1 MTAPALQV
9 DRLSV
14 EITRTGGS
22 FRAVDDVS
30 FSVGTAR
37 SIGIVG
43 ESGCGK
49 SICLRTIMGL
59 LPDAGRVVAGS
70 VSVHGTELPMEG
82 KKAARA
88 RRGHLAMIFQ
98 DPGTGLNPVQKVGEQ
113 IAETPRHVLGQS
125 SGQARARALELLHH
139 VGIADPE
146 QRYDSYPFE
155 LSGGTR
161 QRVMIAIALAS
172 EPRVLLCDEPTT
184 ALDVTIQAQI
194 LRLLVDLREEMGLS
208 VVFVTHELALVG
220 QLCEEVC
227 VMYASRL
234 VETGPTP
241 AVLER
246 PLHPYTLG
254 LLRSAV
260 DLDEE
265 LEAPKPIPGSLPDPA
280 RRPAGCP
287 FHPRCFL
294 ATSACATTPVG
305 LTELG
310 GGRASACL
318 HVDRLV
324 NEDGR
329 ILLEQASQA
338 AAARHD
344 NRVSAA
350 DGDDV

>member
-1 MTAPALQV
+1 MTTPALHV
-9 DRLSV
+9 DRLAV
-14 EITRTGGS
+14 EISRGGES

-30 FSVGTAR
+30 FSVAPAR
-37 SIGIVG
+37 SVGVVG

-49 SICLRTIMGL
+49 SISLRAIMGL
-59 LPDAGRVVAGS
+59 LPDAARAVSGS
-70 VSVHGTELPMEG
+70 VSVHGTELPLEG

-98 DPGTGLNPVQKVGEQ
+98 DPGTALNPVQKVGDQ
-113 IAETPRHVLGQS
+113 IAETPRLVLGES
-125 SGQARARALELLHH
+125 KARARARALELLNH

-146 QRYDSYPFE
+146 HRYDSYPFE

-172 EPRVLLCDEPTT
+172 QPKVLLCDEPTT

-194 LRLLVDLREEMGLS
+194 LRLLVDLREEMGLA

-220 QLCEEVC
+220 QLCEDVC

-234 VETGPTP
+234 VETGPTS

-260 DLDEE
+260 DLDED

-294 ATSACATTPVG
+294 ATPECATSPVS
-305 LTELG
+305 LADLG
-310 GGRASACL
+310 AGRASACL

-324 NEDGR
+324 AEDGQA
-329 ILLEQASQA
+329 LLEQATRA
-338 AAARHD
+338 
-344 NRVSAA
+344 VA
-350 DGDDV
+350 DRRADRADATDGGDD

>member
-1 MTAPALQV
+1 MTIPALKV
-9 DRLSV
+9 EGLTV
-14 EITRTGGS
+14 EIARGRES

-30 FSVGTAR
+30 YALEPAR

-49 SICLRTIMGL
+49 SISLRAIMGL
-59 LPDAGRVVAGS
+59 LPDAARVVAGA
-70 VSVHGTELPMEG
+70 VAVHGTGLSLEG
-82 KKAARA
+82 KGAARQ

-98 DPGTGLNPVQKVGEQ
+98 DPGTALNPVQKVGEQ
-113 IAETPRHVLGQS
+113 IAETPRLVLGETR
-125 SGQARARALELLHH
+125 GRARERALELLRH

-146 QRYDSYPFE
+146 RRYDSYPYE

-172 EPRVLLCDEPTT
+172 QPKVLLCDEPTT

-220 QLCEEVC
+220 QLCEDVC

-280 RRPAGCP
+280 RRPSGCP

-294 ATSACATTPVG
+294 ATPECASTTVTLTG
-305 LTELG
+305 LG
-310 GGRASACL
+310 DGRASACL
-318 HVDRLV
+318 HVERLLT
-324 NEDGR
+324 EDGR
-329 ILLEQASQA
+329 ALQEA
-338 AAARHD
+338 AAK
-344 NRVSAA
+344 AA
-350 DGDDV
+350 VKPQDPAGTAGGDGRG

>member
-14 EITRTGGS
+14 EITRAHDR

-30 FSVGTAR
+30 FSVAPAR
-37 SIGIVG
+37 SIGLVG

-49 SICLRTIMGL
+49 SITLRAIMGL
-59 LPDAGRVVAGS
+59 LPDAARAASGS
-70 VSVHGTELPMEG
+70 VAVHGTELPLEG

-98 DPGTGLNPVQKVGEQ
+98 DPGSALNPVQKVGDQ
-113 IAETPRHVLGQS
+113 IAETPRIVLGES
-125 SGQARARALELLHH
+125 RSRSRARALELLRH

-146 QRYDSYPFE
+146 RRYDSYPYE

-172 EPRVLLCDEPTT
+172 QPNVLLCDEPTT

-194 LRLLVDLREEMGLS
+194 LRLLVDLRKEMGLS

-220 QLCEEVC
+220 QLCEDVC

-254 LLRSAV
+254 LLYSAV

-265 LEAPKPIPGSLPDPA
+265 LTAPKPIPGSLPDPA

-294 ATSACATTPVG
+294 AGPECATTEVALADIG
-305 LTELG
+305 D
-310 GGRASACL
+310 GRCSACL
-318 HVDRLV
+318 RVDRLIAG
-324 NEDGR
+324 DGLA
-329 ILLEQASQA
+329 LLKQA
-338 AAARHD
+338 A
-344 NRVSAA
+344 SASPGPEA
-350 DGDDV
+350 PPEPAQDGDGV

>member
-1 MTAPALQV
+1 MTAPALEIG
-9 DRLSV
+9 RLTV
-14 EITRTGGS
+14 EITRARER

-30 FSVGTAR
+30 FSVAPAR
-37 SIGIVG
+37 SVGLVG

-49 SICLRTIMGL
+49 SITLRAIMGL
-59 LPDAGRVVAGS
+59 LPDAARAVAGD
-70 VSVHGTELPMEG
+70 VVVHGTPLPLEG
-82 KKAARA
+82 KKAPRA

-98 DPGTGLNPVQKVGEQ
+98 DPGSALNPVQRVGDQ
-113 IAETPRHVLGQS
+113 IAETPRLVLGES
-125 SGQARARALELLHH
+125 RASARERALELLRH

-146 QRYDSYPFE
+146 RRYENYPYE

-161 QRVMIAIALAS
+161 QRIMIAIALAS
-172 EPRVLLCDEPTT
+172 QPSVLLCDEPTT

-194 LRLLVDLREEMGLS
+194 LHLLVALRQEMGLS

-220 QLCEEVC
+220 QLCEDVC
-227 VMYASRL
+227 VMYAGRL

-254 LLRSAV
+254 LLHSAV

-265 LEAPKPIPGSLPDPA
+265 LSAPTPIPGSLPDPA

-294 ATSACATTPVG
+294 ADAACATTDV
-305 LTELG
+305 G
-310 GGRASACL
+310 GGRDSACL
-318 HVDRLV
+318 RVERLIAG
-324 NEDGR
+324 DGWA
-329 ILLEQASQA
+329 LMKQAAPAAADPTA
-338 AAARHD
+338 AAAD
-344 NRVSAA
+344 PSAA
-350 DGDDV
+350 AAAGDGDV